1 MTGSN
6 TPQDDGMA
14 GSPQVPDQS
23 AMDALLAL
31 IDSGDWAPGQRLP
44 SQRQLAARLRV
55 SRPTVREA
63 LVALETL
70 GRVRIR
76 PGRGI
81 YLAGETADRSLGED
95 CRGARADALQR
106 PSRLVQMYQFRYVV
120 EPAVAGLAAQNA
132 TDAQLED
139 LKHLASRMREALDG
153 GDAALLVRLNCTL
166 HHQIVEAANNPF
178 FTKSL
183 APSLSQLIENQP
195 PVLSLTEEVVA
206 EHEALVE
213 ALALHAPGKSRRA
226 MRRHIAAAAA
236 RADIALHLAQ

>member
-1 MTGSN
+1 
-6 TPQDDGMA
+6 MA
-14 GSPQVPDQS
+14 GSPQAPDQS
-23 AMDALLAL
+23 AMDALVAL
-31 IDSGDWAPGQRLP
+31 IGSGNWAPGQKLP
-44 SQRQLAARLRV
+44 SQRQLAIRLGV

-81 YLAGETADRSLGED
+81 YLAGEATDQSLGED
-95 CRGARADALQR
+95 CRIARADALQR

-132 TDAQLED
+132 TAAQLED
-139 LKHLASRMREALDG
+139 LKYLASRMREALERRDG
-153 GDAALLVRLNCTL
+153 ALLSRLNCTL

-183 APSLSQLIENQP
+183 APSLSQLIENQQP
-195 PVLSLTEEVVA
+195 GVSPVEEAVA

-213 ALALHAPGKSRRA
+213 ALALHAPGAARRA

-236 RADIALHLAQ
+236 RANIALHLA